1 MELTRSQKFIRDN
14 ARTMRTATE
23 YFNLDTNLMT
33 MEDYEKAD
41 LRLLVVFP
49 SPATTKS
56 VSMTASVLN
65 DFVISKCPG
74 VFIDFAFVP
83 EQDDLSTFDKFMIPY
98 AIGNITGLDASHYD
112 LVGFSISI
120 LFEAMTTAMIVNS
133 FSRCDR
139 PIPLTWS
146 ERKDQRFGETPA
158 LYLGG
163 ITASVTD
170 VLFGDVGDGR
180 QAFVDFIHLGEFHC
194 VKDFF
199 DHCIESKKLGRTVQ
213 ENLDTFWPLSPDH
226 NWLYQ
231 PQAYKVTYNDRN
243 QIVSN
248 IKINPNA
255 PDMCQPYYPDEIPH
269 LNGAAR
275 GIIQGNG
282 GNAGLGQFMAANGC
296 SRSGFCNFS
305 VAKGTLVAS
314 EAGLVR
320 IEELEGCGPIRLQ
333 STGVVTAQNVEKQ
346 KRERVYRVVL
356 ESGSFLDCS
365 LSHKW
370 IRAVDVGKRER
381 RYTTRQIRNRLK
393 KGEEFV
399 VLRKIGNHLGFG
411 PLHLKVKSLISMS
424 KRIDFRAMQ
433 KSFEDVEWT
442 NKGYCYRTGL
452 NYAQNMIEINNWI
465 TDFNFAGYDTSVEV
479 TNRGYAVIYFWP
491 VANSVVHDRVMSV
504 IKLNKFSDMYDVV
517 ETDDHTVCYNS
528 IVTSNCFA
536 KGTLVTTDKGMV
548 RIENIKVGDRVFNGH
563 GMFEEVTAVYANGK
577 KDGLR
582 FVLDDGNELTVTED
596 HDLLDE
602 FERVKFAKDFK
613 VGDLLCFRTFD
624 VDSGK
629 TPEYDYRWLYL
640 AGYLLGDGSL
650 YLRGTTPIEAR
661 WFFSRSSQGIH
672 NFNVVT
678 KFLSD
683 VGVPFRVDDNPK
695 NTTVRIVVR
704 DRESLLRF
712 FMLIG
717 DKESLTDEVLSLNC
731 NSFLWFLSG
740 IIASDGT
747 ILKQG
752 SIQLG
757 MSRKELILDIYR
769 KAQQFGMATKVSIG
783 HYKQSASDNPRFQKY
798 EGRPISKYRILFT
811 QLDNIRFTPEQIAS
825 FGEGK
830 SERVRFPGRQV
841 YRRSK
846 GKIVKIE
853 RVSGIETYNL
863 TVSPNHKLLVQGNIL
878 SEQCHEGAFTGG
890 WVENTPDRLVELAK
904 ISRRY
909 TAATTLKAYSFNCV
923 SEDTPVITEE
933 GIKRASQ
940 LSGNEKVVTP
950 YGYSGFILNKG
961 TSDSLEHL
969 IMSQGADLK
978 LTPNHRQLV
987 LSDSGVVEV
996 PAKEVKVGDWI
1007 PFTVGTARTV
1017 ARNSIWFALG
1027 LWYGDGCSMGNSN
1040 YFVFNLFEVDN
1051 AKNLSPWIQ
1060 RETKTTTPS
1069 ICYFLATKEFTRKV
1083 REIFPN
1089 GKEDISK
1096 LYSLGLQELVDF
1108 VQGLFDA
1115 DGSGVKGWL
1124 KISQKASRKELL
1136 NLISTVLLSVGVRTS
1151 FSPRIDVTLPGRQK
1165 VYSRYDL
1172 RVVGQESRIAFLQTF
1187 NNHTG
1192 KLDYVNCDDR
1202 ISNRD
1207 LCIPPLVGVI
1217 LAKEFVRVFGKKPSG
1232 FNRSKFFKGI
1242 KGITVSKFLEMFAQ
1256 YKEVI
1261 PIVND
1266 IVNGTRF
1273 AKVVSRETLK
1283 GNFPVV
1289 DVCETTGGVFN
1300 IAGFWTHNSN
1310 YLSDYKRSIYD
1321 WMSIFPHVTF
1331 NNMRL
1336 EELGLDPDALKMM
1349 KLSGYKRMT
1358 APLEGVSQR
1367 VRNNFLNK
1375 NLSEKAIDAYL
1386 TYGMMMGAVECKIGI
1401 VLTGFEEDQ
1410 DWQEFFDFNEKWQ
1423 KKAREMGGKIP
1434 FRYNMTYLVHYP
1446 HTPAE
1451 YWERRSVRTA
1461 LYGGFL
1467 MPYKWNKK
1475 MTDNKIRIKINGFKH
1490 STLIEQALIDLG
1502 RELTSWL
1509 YQYLIKPGYP
1519 IYSFKP
1525 VVNRKEAW
1533 EELVSRIN
1541 IDYFFNERKFD
1552 EYISVSHRIHVALHA
1567 NVILQAMRTLQGGL
1581 NAQPTIRCLKT
1592 YDGCPVEC
1600 KANAFA
1606 RNPLIT
1612 YGDAWINDKGKL
1624 EGVVWEEVKG
1634 CQRCKTVEDR
1644 KKVLTRTLPKSKTA
1658 NDILSFKAP
1667 ALRLRLRFR
1676 VERSEPYDVL
1686 SPRTTAFTS
1695 LSMFLKESQELTD
1708 MFWELENN
1716 YNMYW
1721 QSEKEYFYTVSGQ
1734 MIYDVTFRD
1743 RKAKEI
1749 VESLIETVNAKAKT
1763 FRIISVSEVPLTSQI
1778 KPTDLNVFYF
1788 ESTIPAEL
1796 WQYASMMYKG
1806 EVKAEDES
1814 GMMAT
1819 KVDSSLRPP
1828 QFTLEDKVKGY
1839 FVIPC
1844 RYSPWCYLQGL
1855 MSSKRV
1861 ALRKLLKTT
1870 KVRCL
1875 TTVRE
1880 TNISCVCGKEN
1891 AVVDMTTG
1899 LYKPLGLNCL
1909 VNWFTNK
1916 IKK

>member
-33 MEDYEKAD
+33 MEDYEKAN
-41 LRLLVVFP
+41 LRFLVVFP

-83 EQDDLSTFDKFMIPY
+83 EQDDLSTFDKFMMPY

-146 ERKDQRFGETPA
+146 ERKDRRFGETPA

-213 ENLDTFWPLSPDH
+213 ENLDTFWPLSPEH

-231 PQAYKVTYNDRN
+231 PQAYKVIYNDRN

-305 VAKGTLVAS
+305 VARGTLVAS
-314 EAGLVR
+314 EGGIVP
-320 IEELEGCGPIRLQ
+320 IEQLEGCGEVRLQ
-333 STGVVTAQNVEKQ
+333 SAGVVVAKNVEMQ

-356 ESGSFLDCS
+356 ESGVFLDCS
-365 LSHKW
+365 LGHKW
-370 IRAVDVGKRER
+370 VRAVDVGKRER

-399 VLRKIGNHLGFG
+399 VLRKIGNHLGLS
-411 PLHLKVKSLISMS
+411 PRTKLIESLIAMS
-424 KRIDFRAMQ
+424 KNIDFRALQ
-433 KSFEDVEWT
+433 TKCGEVEWT
-442 NKGYCYRTGL
+442 DKGYRY
-452 NYAQNMIEINNWI
+452 Y
-465 TDFNFAGYDTSVEV
+465 TDLKYKTYMTTVNGYVTEFNLCGYDTSIEV
-479 TNRGYAVIYFWP
+479 TDSGQAVIYFWP
-491 VANSVVHDRVMSV
+491 VANSVVQDRVMAV

-528 IVTSNCFA
+528 IITS
-536 KGTLVTTDKGMV
+536 
-548 RIENIKVGDRVFNGH
+548 
-563 GMFEEVTAVYANGK
+563 
-577 KDGLR
+577 
-582 FVLDDGNELTVTED
+582 
-596 HDLLDE
+596 
-602 FERVKFAKDFK
+602 
-613 VGDLLCFRTFD
+613 
-624 VDSGK
+624 
-629 TPEYDYRWLYL
+629 
-640 AGYLLGDGSL
+640 
-650 YLRGTTPIEAR
+650 
-661 WFFSRSSQGIH
+661 
-672 NFNVVT
+672 
-678 KFLSD
+678 
-683 VGVPFRVDDNPK
+683 
-695 NTTVRIVVR
+695 
-704 DRESLLRF
+704 
-712 FMLIG
+712 
-717 DKESLTDEVLSLNC
+717 
-731 NSFLWFLSG
+731 
-740 IIASDGT
+740 
-747 ILKQG
+747 
-752 SIQLG
+752 
-757 MSRKELILDIYR
+757 
-769 KAQQFGMATKVSIG
+769 
-783 HYKQSASDNPRFQKY
+783 
-798 EGRPISKYRILFT
+798 
-811 QLDNIRFTPEQIAS
+811 
-825 FGEGK
+825 
-830 SERVRFPGRQV
+830 
-841 YRRSK
+841 
-846 GKIVKIE
+846 
-853 RVSGIETYNL
+853 
-863 TVSPNHKLLVQGNIL
+863 
-878 SEQCHEGAFTGG
+878 QCHEGAFTGG

-904 ISRRY
+904 IARRY
-909 TAATTLKAYSFNCV
+909 TAATTLKAYSFN
-923 SEDTPVITEE
+923 
-933 GIKRASQ
+933 
-940 LSGNEKVVTP
+940 
-950 YGYSGFILNKG
+950 
-961 TSDSLEHL
+961 
-969 IMSQGADLK
+969 
-978 LTPNHRQLV
+978 
-987 LSDSGVVEV
+987 
-996 PAKEVKVGDWI
+996 
-1007 PFTVGTARTV
+1007 
-1017 ARNSIWFALG
+1017 
-1027 LWYGDGCSMGNSN
+1027 
-1040 YFVFNLFEVDN
+1040 
-1051 AKNLSPWIQ
+1051 
-1060 RETKTTTPS
+1060 
-1069 ICYFLATKEFTRKV
+1069 
-1083 REIFPN
+1083 
-1089 GKEDISK
+1089 
-1096 LYSLGLQELVDF
+1096 
-1108 VQGLFDA
+1108 
-1115 DGSGVKGWL
+1115 
-1124 KISQKASRKELL
+1124 
-1136 NLISTVLLSVGVRTS
+1136 
-1151 FSPRIDVTLPGRQK
+1151 
-1165 VYSRYDL
+1165 
-1172 RVVGQESRIAFLQTF
+1172 
-1187 NNHTG
+1187 
-1192 KLDYVNCDDR
+1192 
-1202 ISNRD
+1202 
-1207 LCIPPLVGVI
+1207 
-1217 LAKEFVRVFGKKPSG
+1217 
-1232 FNRSKFFKGI
+1232 
-1242 KGITVSKFLEMFAQ
+1242 
-1256 YKEVI
+1256 
-1261 PIVND
+1261 
-1266 IVNGTRF
+1266 
-1273 AKVVSRETLK
+1273 
-1283 GNFPVV
+1283 
-1289 DVCETTGGVFN
+1289 
-1300 IAGFWTHNSN
+1300 SN
-1310 YLSDYKRSIYD
+1310 YLSDYKGSIYD

-1634 CQRCKTVEDR
+1634 CQRCKTAEDR
-1644 KKVLTRTLPKSKTA
+1644 KKILTRTLPKSKTA

-1695 LSMFLKESQELTD
+1695 LSLFLKESQELTD

-1734 MIYDVTFRD
+1734 MIYDATFRD

-1749 VESLIETVNAKAKT
+1749 VESLIDKVNAKAKT

-1806 EVKAEDES
+1806 EVKAEDAS

-1819 KVDSSLRPP
+1819 KIDSSLRPP

-1880 TNISCVCGKEN
+1880 TNLPCVCGKEN

-1899 LYKPLGLNCL
+1899 LYKPLGLDCL

>member
-1 MELTRSQKFIRDN
+1 METRSQRFIRDN
-14 ARTMRTATE
+14 ARTMRSATE

-33 MEDYEKAD
+33 MEDYEKAA

-65 DFVISKCPG
+65 DFVISECPG

-83 EQDDLSTFDKFMIPY
+83 EQDDLSTFDKYMMPY

-146 ERKDQRFGETPA
+146 ERKDHKFGETPA

-213 ENLDTFWPLSPDH
+213 ENLDTFWPLSPSH

-231 PQAYKVTYNDRN
+231 PQAYEVKYNDRN
-243 QIVSN
+243 QIISN

-255 PDMCQPYYPDEIPH
+255 PDMCQPYYPDEIPN

-296 SRSGFCNFS
+296 SRSGFCNF
-305 VAKGTLVAS
+305 
-314 EAGLVR
+314 
-320 IEELEGCGPIRLQ
+320 
-333 STGVVTAQNVEKQ
+333 
-346 KRERVYRVVL
+346 
-356 ESGSFLDCS
+356 
-365 LSHKW
+365 
-370 IRAVDVGKRER
+370 
-381 RYTTRQIRNRLK
+381 
-393 KGEEFV
+393 
-399 VLRKIGNHLGFG
+399 
-411 PLHLKVKSLISMS
+411 
-424 KRIDFRAMQ
+424 
-433 KSFEDVEWT
+433 
-442 NKGYCYRTGL
+442 
-452 NYAQNMIEINNWI
+452 
-465 TDFNFAGYDTSVEV
+465 
-479 TNRGYAVIYFWP
+479 
-491 VANSVVHDRVMSV
+491 
-504 IKLNKFSDMYDVV
+504 
-517 ETDDHTVCYNS
+517 
-528 IVTSNCFA
+528 
-536 KGTLVTTDKGMV
+536 
-548 RIENIKVGDRVFNGH
+548 
-563 GMFEEVTAVYANGK
+563 
-577 KDGLR
+577 
-582 FVLDDGNELTVTED
+582 
-596 HDLLDE
+596 
-602 FERVKFAKDFK
+602 
-613 VGDLLCFRTFD
+613 
-624 VDSGK
+624 
-629 TPEYDYRWLYL
+629 
-640 AGYLLGDGSL
+640 
-650 YLRGTTPIEAR
+650 
-661 WFFSRSSQGIH
+661 
-672 NFNVVT
+672 
-678 KFLSD
+678 
-683 VGVPFRVDDNPK
+683 
-695 NTTVRIVVR
+695 
-704 DRESLLRF
+704 
-712 FMLIG
+712 
-717 DKESLTDEVLSLNC
+717 
-731 NSFLWFLSG
+731 
-740 IIASDGT
+740 
-747 ILKQG
+747 
-752 SIQLG
+752 
-757 MSRKELILDIYR
+757 
-769 KAQQFGMATKVSIG
+769 
-783 HYKQSASDNPRFQKY
+783 
-798 EGRPISKYRILFT
+798 
-811 QLDNIRFTPEQIAS
+811 
-825 FGEGK
+825 
-830 SERVRFPGRQV
+830 
-841 YRRSK
+841 
-846 GKIVKIE
+846 
-853 RVSGIETYNL
+853 
-863 TVSPNHKLLVQGNIL
+863 
-878 SEQCHEGAFTGG
+878 CHEGAFTGG

-904 ISRRY
+904 IARRY

-950 YGYSGFILNKG
+950 YGYSDFILNKG

-987 LSDSGVVEV
+987 LSDIGVVEV
-996 PAKEVKVGDWI
+996 PAKDVKVGDWI

-1027 LWYGDGCSMGNSN
+1027 LWYGDGCSTGNSN
-1040 YFVFNLFEVDN
+1040 YFLFNLFEVGN
-1051 AKNLSPWIQ
+1051 AKNISPWIQ
-1060 RETKTTTPS
+1060 SEARPTSTPS
-1069 ICYFLATKEFTRKV
+1069 VCSFLATKEFTRKV

-1089 GKEDISK
+1089 GKEDISN

-1124 KISQKASRKELL
+1124 KITQKASRKELL
-1136 NLISTVLLSVGVRTS
+1136 NLVSTVLLSVGVRTS

-1192 KLDYVNCDDR
+1192 KLDYVNCEDR

-1217 LAKEFVRVFGKKPSG
+1217 LAKEFVRVFGKIPSG

-1283 GNFPVV
+1283 GSFPVV

-1410 DWQEFFDFNEKWQ
+1410 DWQEFFDFNDKWQ

-1451 YWERRSVRTA
+1451 FWERKSVRTA

-1467 MPYKWNKK
+1467 MPYKWNKR

-1509 YQYLIKPGYP
+1509 YQYLVKPGYP

-1644 KKVLTRTLPKSKTA
+1644 KKILTRTLPKSKTA

-1676 VERSEPYDVL
+1676 VERNEPYDIL
-1686 SPRTTAFTS
+1686 SPRNTAFSS

-1721 QSEKEYFYTVSGQ
+1721 QSEKEYFYTASGQ
-1734 MIYDVTFRD
+1734 LVYDVTFRD

-1763 FRIISVSEVPLTSQI
+1763 FRVIAVSEVPIDSQI

-1819 KVDSSLRPP
+1819 KTDSSLRPP

-1839 FVIPC
+1839 FVLPC

-1880 TNISCVCGKEN
+1880 TNIPCVCGKEN
-1891 AVVDMTTG
+1891 AVVDMATG
-1899 LYKPLGLNCL
+1899 LYKPVGLDCL
-1909 VNWFTNK
+1909 VNWFTNN

>member
-33 MEDYEKAD
+33 LEDYEKAD

-83 EQDDLSTFDKFMIPY
+83 EQDDLSTFDKFMMPY

-146 ERKDQRFGETPA
+146 ERKDHKFGETPA

-213 ENLDTFWPLSPDH
+213 ENLDTFWPLSPER

-255 PDMCQPYYPDEIPH
+255 PDMCQPYYPDEIPY

-275 GIIQGNG
+275 GITQGNG

-333 STGVVTAQNVEKQ
+333 STGVVTAKNVEKQ
-346 KRERVYRVVL
+346 RRERVYRVVL

-370 IRAVDVGKRER
+370 VRAVDIGKRER

-433 KSFEDVEWT
+433 RSCEEVEWA

-491 VANSVVHDRVMSV
+491 VANSVVHDRVMAV

-528 IVTSNCFA
+528 IITS
-536 KGTLVTTDKGMV
+536 
-548 RIENIKVGDRVFNGH
+548 
-563 GMFEEVTAVYANGK
+563 
-577 KDGLR
+577 
-582 FVLDDGNELTVTED
+582 
-596 HDLLDE
+596 
-602 FERVKFAKDFK
+602 
-613 VGDLLCFRTFD
+613 
-624 VDSGK
+624 
-629 TPEYDYRWLYL
+629 
-640 AGYLLGDGSL
+640 
-650 YLRGTTPIEAR
+650 
-661 WFFSRSSQGIH
+661 
-672 NFNVVT
+672 
-678 KFLSD
+678 
-683 VGVPFRVDDNPK
+683 
-695 NTTVRIVVR
+695 
-704 DRESLLRF
+704 
-712 FMLIG
+712 
-717 DKESLTDEVLSLNC
+717 
-731 NSFLWFLSG
+731 
-740 IIASDGT
+740 
-747 ILKQG
+747 
-752 SIQLG
+752 
-757 MSRKELILDIYR
+757 
-769 KAQQFGMATKVSIG
+769 
-783 HYKQSASDNPRFQKY
+783 
-798 EGRPISKYRILFT
+798 
-811 QLDNIRFTPEQIAS
+811 
-825 FGEGK
+825 
-830 SERVRFPGRQV
+830 
-841 YRRSK
+841 
-846 GKIVKIE
+846 
-853 RVSGIETYNL
+853 
-863 TVSPNHKLLVQGNIL
+863 
-878 SEQCHEGAFTGG
+878 QCHEGAFTGG
-890 WVENTPDRLVELAK
+890 WVENTPERLVELAK
-904 ISRRY
+904 IARRY

-950 YGYSGFILNKG
+950 YGYSDFILNKG

-978 LTPNHRQLV
+978 LTPNHRQLI
-987 LSDSGVVEV
+987 LSDNGVVEV
-996 PAKEVKVGDWI
+996 PAKDVKVGDWI

-1027 LWYGDGCSMGNSN
+1027 LWYGDGCSTGNSN
-1040 YFVFNLFEVDN
+1040 YFVFNLSEVGN

-1096 LYSLGLQELVDF
+1096 LYSLGIQELVDF
-1108 VQGLFDA
+1108 IQGLFDA

-1124 KISQKASRKELL
+1124 KITQKASRKELL

-1165 VYSRYDL
+1165 VYSRYGL

-1217 LAKEFVRVFGKKPSG
+1217 LAKEFVRVFGKIPSG

-1242 KGITVSKFLEMFAQ
+1242 KGITVSKFLEMFSQ

-1749 VESLIETVNAKAKT
+1749 VESLIDKVNAKAKT

-1796 WQYASMMYKG
+1796 WQYASTMYKG

-1819 KVDSSLRPP
+1819 KIDSSLRPP

-1899 LYKPLGLNCL
+1899 LYKPLGLDCL

>member
-83 EQDDLSTFDKFMIPY
+83 EQDDLSTFDKFMMPY

-139 PIPLTWS
+139 PVPLTWS
-146 ERKDQRFGETPA
+146 ERKDHKFGETPA

-213 ENLDTFWPLSPDH
+213 ENLDTFWPLSPEY

-320 IEELEGCGPIRLQ
+320 IEELEGCGPVRLQ
-333 STGVVTAQNVEKQ
+333 STGVVTAKNVEKQ
-346 KRERVYRVVL
+346 RRERVYRVVL

-365 LSHKW
+365 LNHKW
-370 IRAVDVGKRER
+370 VRAIDVGKRER

-399 VLRKIGNHLGFG
+399 VLRKIGNHLGFD
-411 PLHLKVKSLISMS
+411 PLHYKVLSLISMS

-433 KSFEDVEWT
+433 RSCEEVEWT

-452 NYAQNMIEINNWI
+452 NYSQNMIEINNWI

-491 VANSVVHDRVMSV
+491 VANSVVHDRVMAV

-528 IVTSNCFA
+528 VVTSN
-536 KGTLVTTDKGMV
+536 
-548 RIENIKVGDRVFNGH
+548 
-563 GMFEEVTAVYANGK
+563 
-577 KDGLR
+577 
-582 FVLDDGNELTVTED
+582 
-596 HDLLDE
+596 
-602 FERVKFAKDFK
+602 
-613 VGDLLCFRTFD
+613 
-624 VDSGK
+624 
-629 TPEYDYRWLYL
+629 
-640 AGYLLGDGSL
+640 
-650 YLRGTTPIEAR
+650 
-661 WFFSRSSQGIH
+661 
-672 NFNVVT
+672 
-678 KFLSD
+678 
-683 VGVPFRVDDNPK
+683 
-695 NTTVRIVVR
+695 
-704 DRESLLRF
+704 
-712 FMLIG
+712 
-717 DKESLTDEVLSLNC
+717 
-731 NSFLWFLSG
+731 
-740 IIASDGT
+740 
-747 ILKQG
+747 
-752 SIQLG
+752 
-757 MSRKELILDIYR
+757 
-769 KAQQFGMATKVSIG
+769 
-783 HYKQSASDNPRFQKY
+783 
-798 EGRPISKYRILFT
+798 
-811 QLDNIRFTPEQIAS
+811 
-825 FGEGK
+825 
-830 SERVRFPGRQV
+830 
-841 YRRSK
+841 
-846 GKIVKIE
+846 
-853 RVSGIETYNL
+853 
-863 TVSPNHKLLVQGNIL
+863 
-878 SEQCHEGAFTGG
+878 CHEGAFTGG

-950 YGYSGFILNKG
+950 YGYSDFILNKG

-987 LSDSGVVEV
+987 LSDSGVVEL
-996 PAKEVKVGDWI
+996 PAKDVKVGDWI

-1027 LWYGDGCSMGNSN
+1027 LWYGDGCSTGNSN
-1040 YFVFNLFEVDN
+1040 YFLFNLSEVDN
-1051 AKNLSPWIQ
+1051 AKNISHWIQ
-1060 RETKTTTPS
+1060 HETKTTTPS
-1069 ICYFLATKEFTRKV
+1069 VCYFLATKEFTRKV

-1096 LYSLGLQELVDF
+1096 LYSLSLQELVDF
-1108 VQGLFDA
+1108 IQGLFDA

-1124 KISQKASRKELL
+1124 KITQKASRKELL
-1136 NLISTVLLSVGVRTS
+1136 NLISTVLLAIGVRTS
-1151 FSPRIDVTLPGRQK
+1151 FSKRVDVTLPGIPK

-1217 LAKEFVRVFGKKPSG
+1217 LAKEFVRVFGKIPSG

-1242 KGITVSKFLEMFAQ
+1242 KGITVSKFLEMFSQ

-1266 IVNGTRF
+1266 VVNGTRF

-1509 YQYLIKPGYP
+1509 YQYLVKPGYP

-1541 IDYFFNERKFD
+1541 TDYFFNERKFD

-1644 KKVLTRTLPKSKTA
+1644 KKILTRALPKSKTA

-1749 VESLIETVNAKAKT
+1749 VESLIDKVNAKAKT

-1819 KVDSSLRPP
+1819 KIDSSLRPP

-1899 LYKPLGLNCL
+1899 LYKPLGLDCL

>member
-1 MELTRSQKFIRDN
+1 
-14 ARTMRTATE
+14 MRTATE

-83 EQDDLSTFDKFMIPY
+83 EQDDLSTFDKFMMPY

-120 LFEAMTTAMIVNS
+120 LFEAMTTAMIINS

-146 ERKDQRFGETPA
+146 ERKDHKFGETPA

-248 IKINPNA
+248 IKTNPNA

-320 IEELEGCGPIRLQ
+320 IEELEGCGPVRLQ
-333 STGVVTAQNVEKQ
+333 STGVVTAKNVEKQ
-346 KRERVYRVVL
+346 RRERVYRVVL

-365 LSHKW
+365 LNHKW
-370 IRAVDVGKRER
+370 VRAVDVGKRER

-399 VLRKIGNHLGFG
+399 VLRKIGNHLGFD
-411 PLHLKVKSLISMS
+411 PLHYKVLSLISMS

-433 KSFEDVEWT
+433 RSCEEVEWT
-442 NKGYCYRTGL
+442 DKGYCYRTGL
-452 NYAQNMIEINNWI
+452 HYAQNMIEINNWI

-479 TNRGYAVIYFWP
+479 TNKGYAVIYFWP

-528 IVTSNCFA
+528 IVTSNC
-536 KGTLVTTDKGMV
+536 
-548 RIENIKVGDRVFNGH
+548 
-563 GMFEEVTAVYANGK
+563 
-577 KDGLR
+577 
-582 FVLDDGNELTVTED
+582 
-596 HDLLDE
+596 
-602 FERVKFAKDFK
+602 
-613 VGDLLCFRTFD
+613 
-624 VDSGK
+624 
-629 TPEYDYRWLYL
+629 
-640 AGYLLGDGSL
+640 
-650 YLRGTTPIEAR
+650 
-661 WFFSRSSQGIH
+661 
-672 NFNVVT
+672 
-678 KFLSD
+678 
-683 VGVPFRVDDNPK
+683 
-695 NTTVRIVVR
+695 
-704 DRESLLRF
+704 
-712 FMLIG
+712 
-717 DKESLTDEVLSLNC
+717 
-731 NSFLWFLSG
+731 
-740 IIASDGT
+740 
-747 ILKQG
+747 
-752 SIQLG
+752 
-757 MSRKELILDIYR
+757 
-769 KAQQFGMATKVSIG
+769 
-783 HYKQSASDNPRFQKY
+783 
-798 EGRPISKYRILFT
+798 
-811 QLDNIRFTPEQIAS
+811 
-825 FGEGK
+825 
-830 SERVRFPGRQV
+830 
-841 YRRSK
+841 
-846 GKIVKIE
+846 
-853 RVSGIETYNL
+853 
-863 TVSPNHKLLVQGNIL
+863 
-878 SEQCHEGAFTGG
+878 HEGAFTGG

-904 ISRRY
+904 IARRY

-950 YGYSGFILNKG
+950 YGYSDFILNKG

-987 LSDSGVVEV
+987 LSDNGVVEL
-996 PAKEVKVGDWI
+996 PAKDVKVGDWI

-1027 LWYGDGCSMGNSN
+1027 LWYGDGCSTGNSN
-1040 YFVFNLFEVDN
+1040 YFLFNLFEVGN
-1051 AKNLSPWIQ
+1051 AKNISPWIQ
-1060 RETKTTTPS
+1060 SEARPTSTPS
-1069 ICYFLATKEFTRKV
+1069 VCSFLATKEFTRKV

-1089 GKEDISK
+1089 GKEDISN

-1124 KISQKASRKELL
+1124 KITQKASRKELL
-1136 NLISTVLLSVGVRTS
+1136 NLVSTVLLSVGVRTS

-1192 KLDYVNCDDR
+1192 KLDYVNCEDR

-1217 LAKEFVRVFGKKPSG
+1217 LAKEFVRVFGKIPSG

-1242 KGITVSKFLEMFAQ
+1242 KGITVSKFLEMFSQ

-1644 KKVLTRTLPKSKTA
+1644 KKILTRTLPKSKTA

-1695 LSMFLKESQELTD
+1695 LSLFLKESQELTD

-1819 KVDSSLRPP
+1819 KIDSSLRPP

-1899 LYKPLGLNCL
+1899 LYKPLGLDCL

>member
-1 MELTRSQKFIRDN
+1 
-14 ARTMRTATE
+14 MRTATE

-83 EQDDLSTFDKFMIPY
+83 EQDDLSTFDKFMMPY

-120 LFEAMTTAMIVNS
+120 LFEAMTTAMIINS

-146 ERKDQRFGETPA
+146 ERKDQKFGETPA

-213 ENLDTFWPLSPDH
+213 ENLDTFWPLSPEY

-305 VAKGTLVAS
+305 VARGTLVAS
-314 EAGLVR
+314 EGGIVP
-320 IEELEGCGPIRLQ
+320 IEQLEGCGEVRLQ
-333 STGVVTAQNVEKQ
+333 SAGVVVAKNVEMQ

-356 ESGSFLDCS
+356 ESGVFLDCS
-365 LSHKW
+365 LGHKW
-370 IRAVDVGKRER
+370 VRAVDVGKRER

-399 VLRKIGNHLGFG
+399 VLRKIGNHLGLS
-411 PLHLKVKSLISMS
+411 PRTKLIENLIAMS
-424 KRIDFRAMQ
+424 KNIDFRALQ
-433 KSFEDVEWT
+433 TKCGEVEWT
-442 NKGYCYRTGL
+442 DKGYRYYTDLKYKTYMITVNG
-452 NYAQNMIEINNWI
+452 YATE
-465 TDFNFAGYDTSVEV
+465 FNLCGYDTSIEV
-479 TNRGYAVIYFWP
+479 TDSGQAVIYFWP
-491 VANSVVHDRVMSV
+491 VANSVVQDRVMSV

-528 IVTSNCFA
+528 IVTSNC
-536 KGTLVTTDKGMV
+536 
-548 RIENIKVGDRVFNGH
+548 
-563 GMFEEVTAVYANGK
+563 
-577 KDGLR
+577 
-582 FVLDDGNELTVTED
+582 
-596 HDLLDE
+596 
-602 FERVKFAKDFK
+602 
-613 VGDLLCFRTFD
+613 
-624 VDSGK
+624 
-629 TPEYDYRWLYL
+629 
-640 AGYLLGDGSL
+640 
-650 YLRGTTPIEAR
+650 
-661 WFFSRSSQGIH
+661 
-672 NFNVVT
+672 
-678 KFLSD
+678 
-683 VGVPFRVDDNPK
+683 
-695 NTTVRIVVR
+695 
-704 DRESLLRF
+704 
-712 FMLIG
+712 
-717 DKESLTDEVLSLNC
+717 
-731 NSFLWFLSG
+731 
-740 IIASDGT
+740 
-747 ILKQG
+747 
-752 SIQLG
+752 
-757 MSRKELILDIYR
+757 
-769 KAQQFGMATKVSIG
+769 
-783 HYKQSASDNPRFQKY
+783 
-798 EGRPISKYRILFT
+798 
-811 QLDNIRFTPEQIAS
+811 
-825 FGEGK
+825 
-830 SERVRFPGRQV
+830 
-841 YRRSK
+841 
-846 GKIVKIE
+846 
-853 RVSGIETYNL
+853 
-863 TVSPNHKLLVQGNIL
+863 
-878 SEQCHEGAFTGG
+878 HEGAFTGG

-904 ISRRY
+904 IARRY

-923 SEDTPVITEE
+923 SEDTPVITDE

-950 YGYSGFILNKG
+950 YGYSDFILNKG

-996 PAKEVKVGDWI
+996 PAKDIKGGDWI
-1007 PFTVGTARTV
+1007 PFTVGTTRTV

-1027 LWYGDGCSMGNSN
+1027 LWYGDGFSTGNSN
-1040 YFVFNLFEVDN
+1040 YFAFNLSEVGN
-1051 AKNLSPWIQ
+1051 AKNILPWIQ
-1060 RETKTTTPS
+1060 SEAKTTTPS
-1069 ICYFLATKEFTRKV
+1069 VCSFLATKEFTRKV

-1089 GKEDISK
+1089 GKEDISN

-1108 VQGLFDA
+1108 TQGLFDA

-1124 KISQKASRKELL
+1124 KITQKASRKELL
-1136 NLISTVLLSVGVRTS
+1136 NLVSTVLLSVGVRTS
-1151 FSPRIDVTLPGRQK
+1151 FSKRVDVTLPGRQK

-1187 NNHTG
+1187 NNHIG
-1192 KLDYVNCDDR
+1192 KLDCVNCEDR

-1207 LCIPPLVGVI
+1207 ICIPPLVGVI
-1217 LAKEFVRVFGKKPSG
+1217 LAKEFVRVFGKIPSG

-1592 YDGCPVEC
+1592 YDGCPLEC

-1644 KKVLTRTLPKSKTA
+1644 KKILTRTLPKSKTA

-1695 LSMFLKESQELTD
+1695 LSLFLKESQELTD

-1819 KVDSSLRPP
+1819 KIDSSLRPP

-1899 LYKPLGLNCL
+1899 LYKPLGLDCL

>member
-83 EQDDLSTFDKFMIPY
+83 EQDDLSTFDKFMMPY

-146 ERKDQRFGETPA
+146 ERKDHKFGETPA

-213 ENLDTFWPLSPDH
+213 ENLDTFWPLSPEH

-305 VAKGTLVAS
+305 VARGTLVAS
-314 EAGLVR
+314 EGGIVP
-320 IEELEGCGPIRLQ
+320 IEQLEGCGPIRLQ

-346 KRERVYRVVL
+346 RRERVYRVVL

-365 LSHKW
+365 LNHKW
-370 IRAVDVGKRER
+370 VRAVDVGKRER

-399 VLRKIGNHLGFG
+399 VLRKIGNHLGFD
-411 PLHLKVKSLISMS
+411 PLHYKVLSLISMS

-433 KSFEDVEWT
+433 RSCEEVEWT
-442 NKGYCYRTGL
+442 NKGFCHHTGL

-528 IVTSNCFA
+528 IITS
-536 KGTLVTTDKGMV
+536 
-548 RIENIKVGDRVFNGH
+548 
-563 GMFEEVTAVYANGK
+563 
-577 KDGLR
+577 
-582 FVLDDGNELTVTED
+582 
-596 HDLLDE
+596 
-602 FERVKFAKDFK
+602 
-613 VGDLLCFRTFD
+613 
-624 VDSGK
+624 
-629 TPEYDYRWLYL
+629 
-640 AGYLLGDGSL
+640 
-650 YLRGTTPIEAR
+650 
-661 WFFSRSSQGIH
+661 
-672 NFNVVT
+672 
-678 KFLSD
+678 
-683 VGVPFRVDDNPK
+683 
-695 NTTVRIVVR
+695 
-704 DRESLLRF
+704 
-712 FMLIG
+712 
-717 DKESLTDEVLSLNC
+717 
-731 NSFLWFLSG
+731 
-740 IIASDGT
+740 
-747 ILKQG
+747 
-752 SIQLG
+752 
-757 MSRKELILDIYR
+757 
-769 KAQQFGMATKVSIG
+769 
-783 HYKQSASDNPRFQKY
+783 
-798 EGRPISKYRILFT
+798 
-811 QLDNIRFTPEQIAS
+811 
-825 FGEGK
+825 
-830 SERVRFPGRQV
+830 
-841 YRRSK
+841 
-846 GKIVKIE
+846 
-853 RVSGIETYNL
+853 
-863 TVSPNHKLLVQGNIL
+863 
-878 SEQCHEGAFTGG
+878 QCHEGAFTGG

-904 ISRRY
+904 IARRY

-923 SEDTPVITEE
+923 SDDTPVITEE

-950 YGYSGFILNKG
+950 YGYSDFILNKG

-996 PAKEVKVGDWI
+996 PAKDVKVGDWI

-1027 LWYGDGCSMGNSN
+1027 LWYGDGCSTGNSN
-1040 YFVFNLFEVDN
+1040 YFVFNLSEVGN
-1051 AKNLSPWIQ
+1051 AKNISPWIQ

-1096 LYSLGLQELVDF
+1096 LYSLGIQELVDF
-1108 VQGLFDA
+1108 IQGLFDA

-1192 KLDYVNCDDR
+1192 KLDCVNCEDR
-1202 ISNRD
+1202 ISNKD
-1207 LCIPPLVGVI
+1207 ICIPPLVGVT
-1217 LAKEFVRVFGKKPSG
+1217 LAKEFVRVFGKIPSG

-1261 PIVND
+1261 PIVNA

-1695 LSMFLKESQELTD
+1695 LSLFLKESQELTD

-1749 VESLIETVNAKAKT
+1749 VESLIDKVNAKAKT

-1819 KVDSSLRPP
+1819 KIDPSLRPP

-1899 LYKPLGLNCL
+1899 LYKPLGLDCL

>member
-83 EQDDLSTFDKFMIPY
+83 EQDDLSTFDKFMMPY

-146 ERKDQRFGETPA
+146 ERKDHKFGETPA

-213 ENLDTFWPLSPDH
+213 ENLDTFWPLSQDH

-346 KRERVYRVVL
+346 RRERVYRVVL

-365 LSHKW
+365 LNHKW
-370 IRAVDVGKRER
+370 VRAVDVGKRER

-399 VLRKIGNHLGFG
+399 VLRKIGNHLEFD
-411 PLHLKVKSLISMS
+411 PLHYKVLSLISMS

-433 KSFEDVEWT
+433 RSCAEVEWT
-442 NKGYCYRTGL
+442 DKGYCYHTGL

-491 VANSVVHDRVMSV
+491 VANSVVHDRVMAV

-528 IVTSNCFA
+528 IITS
-536 KGTLVTTDKGMV
+536 
-548 RIENIKVGDRVFNGH
+548 
-563 GMFEEVTAVYANGK
+563 
-577 KDGLR
+577 
-582 FVLDDGNELTVTED
+582 
-596 HDLLDE
+596 
-602 FERVKFAKDFK
+602 
-613 VGDLLCFRTFD
+613 
-624 VDSGK
+624 
-629 TPEYDYRWLYL
+629 
-640 AGYLLGDGSL
+640 
-650 YLRGTTPIEAR
+650 
-661 WFFSRSSQGIH
+661 
-672 NFNVVT
+672 
-678 KFLSD
+678 
-683 VGVPFRVDDNPK
+683 
-695 NTTVRIVVR
+695 
-704 DRESLLRF
+704 
-712 FMLIG
+712 
-717 DKESLTDEVLSLNC
+717 
-731 NSFLWFLSG
+731 
-740 IIASDGT
+740 
-747 ILKQG
+747 
-752 SIQLG
+752 
-757 MSRKELILDIYR
+757 
-769 KAQQFGMATKVSIG
+769 
-783 HYKQSASDNPRFQKY
+783 
-798 EGRPISKYRILFT
+798 
-811 QLDNIRFTPEQIAS
+811 
-825 FGEGK
+825 
-830 SERVRFPGRQV
+830 
-841 YRRSK
+841 
-846 GKIVKIE
+846 
-853 RVSGIETYNL
+853 
-863 TVSPNHKLLVQGNIL
+863 
-878 SEQCHEGAFTGG
+878 QCHEGAFTGG

-904 ISRRY
+904 IARRY

-923 SEDTPVITEE
+923 SEDTPVITDE

-940 LSGNEKVVTP
+940 LSGKEKIVTP
-950 YGYSGFILNKG
+950 YGYSDFILNKG

-978 LTPNHRQLV
+978 LTPNHRQLI

-1027 LWYGDGCSMGNSN
+1027 LWYGDGCSTGNSN
-1040 YFVFNLFEVDN
+1040 YFLFNLSDVGN
-1051 AKNLSPWIQ
+1051 AKNILPWIQ
-1060 RETKTTTPS
+1060 SEAKTTTTPS
-1069 ICYFLATKEFTRKV
+1069 VCSFLATKEFTRKV

-1108 VQGLFDA
+1108 IQGLFDA

-1124 KISQKASRKELL
+1124 KITQKASRKELL
-1136 NLISTVLLSVGVRTS
+1136 NLVSTVLLSVGVRTS
-1151 FSPRIDVTLPGRQK
+1151 FSKRVDVTLPGRQK

-1192 KLDYVNCDDR
+1192 KLDCVNCEDR
-1202 ISNRD
+1202 ISNKD
-1207 LCIPPLVGVI
+1207 ICIPPLVGVT
-1217 LAKEFVRVFGKKPSG
+1217 LAKEFVRVFGKIPSG

-1695 LSMFLKESQELTD
+1695 LSLFLKESQELTD

-1749 VESLIETVNAKAKT
+1749 VESLIDKVNAKAKT

-1819 KVDSSLRPP
+1819 KIDSSLRPP

-1899 LYKPLGLNCL
+1899 LYKPLGLDCL

>member
-83 EQDDLSTFDKFMIPY
+83 EQDDLSTFDKFMMPY
-98 AIGNITGLDASHYD
+98 AIGNVTGLDASHYD

-139 PIPLTWS
+139 PVPLTWS
-146 ERKDQRFGETPA
+146 ERKDHKFGETPA

-231 PQAYKVTYNDRN
+231 PQAYEVTYNDRN

-305 VAKGTLVAS
+305 VARGTLVAS
-314 EAGLVR
+314 EGGIVP
-320 IEELEGCGPIRLQ
+320 IEQLEGCGEVRLQ
-333 STGVVTAQNVEKQ
+333 SAGVVVAKNVEMQ

-356 ESGSFLDCS
+356 ESGVFLDCS
-365 LSHKW
+365 LGHKW
-370 IRAVDVGKRER
+370 VRAVDVGKKEK

-399 VLRKIGNHLGFG
+399 VLRKIGNHLGLSPRTKFIEN
-411 PLHLKVKSLISMS
+411 LIAMS
-424 KRIDFRAMQ
+424 KNIDFRALQ
-433 KSFEDVEWT
+433 TKCGEVEWT
-442 NKGYCYRTGL
+442 DKGYRYYTDLKYTTYMITVNG
-452 NYAQNMIEINNWI
+452 YATE
-465 TDFNFAGYDTSVEV
+465 FNLCGYDTSIEV
-479 TNRGYAVIYFWP
+479 TDSGQAVIYFWP
-491 VANSVVHDRVMSV
+491 VANSVVQDRVMSV

-528 IVTSNCFA
+528 IITS
-536 KGTLVTTDKGMV
+536 
-548 RIENIKVGDRVFNGH
+548 
-563 GMFEEVTAVYANGK
+563 
-577 KDGLR
+577 
-582 FVLDDGNELTVTED
+582 
-596 HDLLDE
+596 
-602 FERVKFAKDFK
+602 
-613 VGDLLCFRTFD
+613 
-624 VDSGK
+624 
-629 TPEYDYRWLYL
+629 
-640 AGYLLGDGSL
+640 
-650 YLRGTTPIEAR
+650 
-661 WFFSRSSQGIH
+661 
-672 NFNVVT
+672 
-678 KFLSD
+678 
-683 VGVPFRVDDNPK
+683 
-695 NTTVRIVVR
+695 
-704 DRESLLRF
+704 
-712 FMLIG
+712 
-717 DKESLTDEVLSLNC
+717 
-731 NSFLWFLSG
+731 
-740 IIASDGT
+740 
-747 ILKQG
+747 
-752 SIQLG
+752 
-757 MSRKELILDIYR
+757 
-769 KAQQFGMATKVSIG
+769 
-783 HYKQSASDNPRFQKY
+783 
-798 EGRPISKYRILFT
+798 
-811 QLDNIRFTPEQIAS
+811 
-825 FGEGK
+825 
-830 SERVRFPGRQV
+830 
-841 YRRSK
+841 
-846 GKIVKIE
+846 
-853 RVSGIETYNL
+853 
-863 TVSPNHKLLVQGNIL
+863 
-878 SEQCHEGAFTGG
+878 QCHEGAFTGG
-890 WVENTPDRLVELAK
+890 WVENSPDRLVELAK
-904 ISRRY
+904 IARRY

-923 SEDTPVITEE
+923 SEDTQVITEE

-1027 LWYGDGCSMGNSN
+1027 LWYGDGCSTGNSN
-1040 YFVFNLFEVDN
+1040 YFLFNLSEVDN
-1051 AKNLSPWIQ
+1051 AKNISHWIQ
-1060 RETKTTTPS
+1060 HETKTTTPS
-1069 ICYFLATKEFTRKV
+1069 VCYFLATKEFTRKV

-1089 GKEDISK
+1089 GKEDISN

-1108 VQGLFDA
+1108 TQGLFDA

-1124 KISQKASRKELL
+1124 KITQKASRKELL

-1151 FSPRIDVTLPGRQK
+1151 FSPRIDVTLPGISK

-1192 KLDYVNCDDR
+1192 KLDYVNCEDR

-1217 LAKEFVRVFGKKPSG
+1217 LAKEFVRVFGKIPSG
-1232 FNRSKFFKGI
+1232 FNRSKFFKGV
-1242 KGITVSKFLEMFAQ
+1242 KGITVSKFLEMFTQ

-1644 KKVLTRTLPKSKTA
+1644 KKILTRTLPKSKTA

-1695 LSMFLKESQELTD
+1695 LSLFLKESQELTD

-1819 KVDSSLRPP
+1819 KIDSSLRPP

-1870 KVRCL
+1870 KVHCL

-1899 LYKPLGLNCL
+1899 LYKPLGLDCL

>member
-83 EQDDLSTFDKFMIPY
+83 EQDDLSTFDKFMMPY

-146 ERKDQRFGETPA
+146 ERKDHKFGETPA

-346 KRERVYRVVL
+346 RRERVYRVVL

-370 IRAVDVGKRER
+370 VRAVDVGKRER

-399 VLRKIGNHLGFG
+399 VLRKIGNHLEFD
-411 PLHLKVKSLISMS
+411 PLHYKVLSLISMS

-433 KSFEDVEWT
+433 KSCEDVEWT
-442 NKGYCYRTGL
+442 NKGYCYHTGL

-491 VANSVVHDRVMSV
+491 VANSVVHDRVMAV

-528 IVTSNCFA
+528 IVTSNC
-536 KGTLVTTDKGMV
+536 
-548 RIENIKVGDRVFNGH
+548 
-563 GMFEEVTAVYANGK
+563 
-577 KDGLR
+577 
-582 FVLDDGNELTVTED
+582 
-596 HDLLDE
+596 
-602 FERVKFAKDFK
+602 
-613 VGDLLCFRTFD
+613 
-624 VDSGK
+624 
-629 TPEYDYRWLYL
+629 
-640 AGYLLGDGSL
+640 
-650 YLRGTTPIEAR
+650 
-661 WFFSRSSQGIH
+661 
-672 NFNVVT
+672 
-678 KFLSD
+678 
-683 VGVPFRVDDNPK
+683 
-695 NTTVRIVVR
+695 
-704 DRESLLRF
+704 
-712 FMLIG
+712 
-717 DKESLTDEVLSLNC
+717 
-731 NSFLWFLSG
+731 
-740 IIASDGT
+740 
-747 ILKQG
+747 
-752 SIQLG
+752 
-757 MSRKELILDIYR
+757 
-769 KAQQFGMATKVSIG
+769 
-783 HYKQSASDNPRFQKY
+783 
-798 EGRPISKYRILFT
+798 
-811 QLDNIRFTPEQIAS
+811 
-825 FGEGK
+825 
-830 SERVRFPGRQV
+830 
-841 YRRSK
+841 
-846 GKIVKIE
+846 
-853 RVSGIETYNL
+853 
-863 TVSPNHKLLVQGNIL
+863 
-878 SEQCHEGAFTGG
+878 HEGAFTGG

-904 ISRRY
+904 IARRY

-923 SEDTPVITEE
+923 SDDTPVITEE
-933 GIKRASQ
+933 GIKRVSQ

-950 YGYSGFILNKG
+950 YGYSDFILNKG

-978 LTPNHRQLV
+978 LTPNHRQLI

-1027 LWYGDGCSMGNSN
+1027 LWYGDGCSTGNSN
-1040 YFVFNLFEVDN
+1040 YFLFNLSEVDN
-1051 AKNLSPWIQ
+1051 AKNISPWIQ

-1069 ICYFLATKEFTRKV
+1069 VCYFLATKEFTRKV

-1096 LYSLGLQELVDF
+1096 LYSLGIQELVDF
-1108 VQGLFDA
+1108 IQGLFDS

-1124 KISQKASRKELL
+1124 KITQKASRKELL

-1217 LAKEFVRVFGKKPSG
+1217 LAKEFVRVFGKIPSG

-1242 KGITVSKFLEMFAQ
+1242 KGITVSKFLEMFSQ

-1552 EYISVSHRIHVALHA
+1552 GYISVSHRIHVALHA

-1600 KANAFA
+1600 KANAFV

-1695 LSMFLKESQELTD
+1695 LSLFLKESQELTD

-1749 VESLIETVNAKAKT
+1749 VESLIDKVNAKAKT

-1819 KVDSSLRPP
+1819 KTDSSLRPP

-1839 FVIPC
+1839 FVLPC

-1880 TNISCVCGKEN
+1880 TNIPCVCGKEK
-1891 AVVDMTTG
+1891 AVVDMATG
-1899 LYKPLGLNCL
+1899 LYKPVGLDCL
-1909 VNWFTNK
+1909 VNWFTNN

>member
-14 ARTMRTATE
+14 VRTMRTATE

-41 LRLLVVFP
+41 LHLLVVFP

-83 EQDDLSTFDKFMIPY
+83 EQDDLSTFDKFMMPY

-146 ERKDQRFGETPA
+146 ERKDHKFGETPA

-213 ENLDTFWPLSPDH
+213 ENLDTFWPLSPEY

-333 STGVVTAQNVEKQ
+333 STGVVTAKNVEKQ
-346 KRERVYRVVL
+346 QRERVYRVVL

-365 LSHKW
+365 LNHKW
-370 IRAVDVGKRER
+370 VRAVDVGKRER

-399 VLRKIGNHLGFG
+399 VLRKIGNHLGFD
-411 PLHLKVKSLISMS
+411 PLHYKVLSLISMS

-433 KSFEDVEWT
+433 QSCEEVEWT

-479 TNRGYAVIYFWP
+479 TNRGYAVVYFWP
-491 VANSVVHDRVMSV
+491 VANSVVRDRVMSV

-528 IVTSNCFA
+528 IVTSNC
-536 KGTLVTTDKGMV
+536 
-548 RIENIKVGDRVFNGH
+548 
-563 GMFEEVTAVYANGK
+563 
-577 KDGLR
+577 
-582 FVLDDGNELTVTED
+582 
-596 HDLLDE
+596 
-602 FERVKFAKDFK
+602 
-613 VGDLLCFRTFD
+613 
-624 VDSGK
+624 
-629 TPEYDYRWLYL
+629 
-640 AGYLLGDGSL
+640 
-650 YLRGTTPIEAR
+650 
-661 WFFSRSSQGIH
+661 
-672 NFNVVT
+672 
-678 KFLSD
+678 
-683 VGVPFRVDDNPK
+683 
-695 NTTVRIVVR
+695 
-704 DRESLLRF
+704 
-712 FMLIG
+712 
-717 DKESLTDEVLSLNC
+717 
-731 NSFLWFLSG
+731 
-740 IIASDGT
+740 
-747 ILKQG
+747 
-752 SIQLG
+752 
-757 MSRKELILDIYR
+757 
-769 KAQQFGMATKVSIG
+769 
-783 HYKQSASDNPRFQKY
+783 
-798 EGRPISKYRILFT
+798 
-811 QLDNIRFTPEQIAS
+811 
-825 FGEGK
+825 
-830 SERVRFPGRQV
+830 
-841 YRRSK
+841 
-846 GKIVKIE
+846 
-853 RVSGIETYNL
+853 
-863 TVSPNHKLLVQGNIL
+863 
-878 SEQCHEGAFTGG
+878 HEGAFTGG

-904 ISRRY
+904 IARRY

-950 YGYSGFILNKG
+950 YGYSDFILNKG

-978 LTPNHRQLV
+978 LTPNHRQLI
-987 LSDSGVVEV
+987 LSDNGVVEV
-996 PAKEVKVGDWI
+996 PAKDVKVGDWI

-1027 LWYGDGCSMGNSN
+1027 LWYGDGCSTGNSN
-1040 YFVFNLFEVDN
+1040 YFLFNLSEVDN
-1051 AKNLSPWIQ
+1051 AKNISPWIQ
-1060 RETKTTTPS
+1060 CETKTTTS
-1069 ICYFLATKEFTRKV
+1069 SVCYFLATEEFTRKV

-1096 LYSLGLQELVDF
+1096 LYSLSLQELVDF
-1108 VQGLFDA
+1108 IQGLFDA

-1124 KISQKASRKELL
+1124 KITQKASRKELL
-1136 NLISTVLLSVGVRTS
+1136 NLVSTVLLSVGVRTS
-1151 FSPRIDVTLPGRQK
+1151 FSKRVDVTLPGRQK

-1207 LCIPPLVGVI
+1207 ICIPPLVGVI
-1217 LAKEFVRVFGKKPSG
+1217 LAKEFARVFGKIPSG

-1242 KGITVSKFLEMFAQ
+1242 KGIAVSKFLEMFSQ

-1283 GNFPVV
+1283 GGFPVV

-1749 VESLIETVNAKAKT
+1749 VESLIDKVNAKAKT

-1819 KVDSSLRPP
+1819 KIDASLRPP

-1899 LYKPLGLNCL
+1899 LYKPLGLDCL

>member
-83 EQDDLSTFDKFMIPY
+83 EQDDLSTFDKFMMPY

-146 ERKDQRFGETPA
+146 ERKDHKFGETPA

-199 DHCIESKKLGRTVQ
+199 DHCIDSKKLGRTVQ
-213 ENLDTFWPLSPDH
+213 ENLDTFWPLSPEY

-346 KRERVYRVVL
+346 RRERVYRVVL

-370 IRAVDVGKRER
+370 VRAVDVGKRER

-399 VLRKIGNHLGFG
+399 VLRKIGNHLEFD
-411 PLHLKVKSLISMS
+411 PLHYKVLSLISMS

-433 KSFEDVEWT
+433 RSCEEVEWT

-528 IVTSNCFA
+528 IITS
-536 KGTLVTTDKGMV
+536 
-548 RIENIKVGDRVFNGH
+548 
-563 GMFEEVTAVYANGK
+563 
-577 KDGLR
+577 
-582 FVLDDGNELTVTED
+582 
-596 HDLLDE
+596 
-602 FERVKFAKDFK
+602 
-613 VGDLLCFRTFD
+613 
-624 VDSGK
+624 
-629 TPEYDYRWLYL
+629 
-640 AGYLLGDGSL
+640 
-650 YLRGTTPIEAR
+650 
-661 WFFSRSSQGIH
+661 
-672 NFNVVT
+672 
-678 KFLSD
+678 
-683 VGVPFRVDDNPK
+683 
-695 NTTVRIVVR
+695 
-704 DRESLLRF
+704 
-712 FMLIG
+712 
-717 DKESLTDEVLSLNC
+717 
-731 NSFLWFLSG
+731 
-740 IIASDGT
+740 
-747 ILKQG
+747 
-752 SIQLG
+752 
-757 MSRKELILDIYR
+757 
-769 KAQQFGMATKVSIG
+769 
-783 HYKQSASDNPRFQKY
+783 
-798 EGRPISKYRILFT
+798 
-811 QLDNIRFTPEQIAS
+811 
-825 FGEGK
+825 
-830 SERVRFPGRQV
+830 
-841 YRRSK
+841 
-846 GKIVKIE
+846 
-853 RVSGIETYNL
+853 
-863 TVSPNHKLLVQGNIL
+863 
-878 SEQCHEGAFTGG
+878 QCHEGAFSGG

-904 ISRRY
+904 IARRY
-909 TAATTLKAYSFNCV
+909 TAATTLKAYS
-923 SEDTPVITEE
+923 
-933 GIKRASQ
+933 
-940 LSGNEKVVTP
+940 
-950 YGYSGFILNKG
+950 Y
-961 TSDSLEHL
+961 
-969 IMSQGADLK
+969 
-978 LTPNHRQLV
+978 
-987 LSDSGVVEV
+987 
-996 PAKEVKVGDWI
+996 
-1007 PFTVGTARTV
+1007 
-1017 ARNSIWFALG
+1017 
-1027 LWYGDGCSMGNSN
+1027 
-1040 YFVFNLFEVDN
+1040 
-1051 AKNLSPWIQ
+1051 
-1060 RETKTTTPS
+1060 
-1069 ICYFLATKEFTRKV
+1069 
-1083 REIFPN
+1083 
-1089 GKEDISK
+1089 
-1096 LYSLGLQELVDF
+1096 
-1108 VQGLFDA
+1108 
-1115 DGSGVKGWL
+1115 
-1124 KISQKASRKELL
+1124 
-1136 NLISTVLLSVGVRTS
+1136 
-1151 FSPRIDVTLPGRQK
+1151 
-1165 VYSRYDL
+1165 
-1172 RVVGQESRIAFLQTF
+1172 
-1187 NNHTG
+1187 
-1192 KLDYVNCDDR
+1192 
-1202 ISNRD
+1202 
-1207 LCIPPLVGVI
+1207 
-1217 LAKEFVRVFGKKPSG
+1217 
-1232 FNRSKFFKGI
+1232 
-1242 KGITVSKFLEMFAQ
+1242 
-1256 YKEVI
+1256 
-1261 PIVND
+1261 
-1266 IVNGTRF
+1266 
-1273 AKVVSRETLK
+1273 
-1283 GNFPVV
+1283 
-1289 DVCETTGGVFN
+1289 
-1300 IAGFWTHNSN
+1300 NSN

-1695 LSMFLKESQELTD
+1695 LSLFLKESQELTD

-1749 VESLIETVNAKAKT
+1749 VESLIDKVNAKAKT

-1819 KVDSSLRPP
+1819 KIDSSLRPP

-1899 LYKPLGLNCL
+1899 LYKPLGLDCL

>member
-1 MELTRSQKFIRDN
+1 MELTRSQRFIRDN
-14 ARTMRTATE
+14 ARTMRSATE

-33 MEDYEKAD
+33 MEDYEKAT

-65 DFVISKCPG
+65 DFVISECPG

-83 EQDDLSTFDKFMIPY
+83 EQDDLSTFDKFMMPY

-133 FSRCDR
+133 FNRCDR

-146 ERKDQRFGETPA
+146 ERKDHKFGETPA

-314 EAGLVR
+314 EGGLVP
-320 IEELEGCGPIRLQ
+320 IEQLEACGSIRLQ
-333 STGVVTAQNVEKQ
+333 SAGIVTAKDVERQ
-346 KRERVYRVVL
+346 KSERVYRVVL
-356 ESGSFLDCS
+356 ESGCFLDCS
-365 LSHKW
+365 LNHKW
-370 IRAVDVGKRER
+370 VRAVDKGKDK
-381 RYTTRQIRNRLK
+381 RYTTRQIRNILSK
-393 KGEEFV
+393 SEEFIV
-399 VLRKIGNHLGFG
+399 FRKIGNHFCLT
-411 PLHLKVKSLISMS
+411 PRYNLVRSLIRAS
-424 KRIDFRAMQ
+424 KKIKAAGLSTEIDGVVWTSKGFR
-433 KSFEDVEWT
+433 
-442 NKGYCYRTGL
+442 YRTTLLYSSSAALVNNYLTDL
-452 NYAQNMIEINNWI
+452 NISG
-465 TDFNFAGYDTSVEV
+465 FDTSLEV
-479 TNRGYAVIYFWP
+479 TQSGLAVIYFWP
-491 VANSVVHDRVMSV
+491 VMDSVVQDKVKAV
-504 IKLNKFSDMYDVV
+504 VKLDYVEDMFDVV

-528 IVTSNCFA
+528 VVTSNCFA
-536 KGTLVTTDKGMV
+536 KGTLVTTDKGLV

-563 GMFEEVTAVYANGK
+563 GMFEEVTAVYVNGK
-577 KDGLR
+577 KDGLK

-650 YLRGTTPIEAR
+650 YLRDSTPTEAR
-661 WFFSRSSQGIH
+661 WFFSRSSQGTC
-672 NFNVVT
+672 NFNTVSR
-678 KFLSD
+678 FLSD
-683 VGVPFRVDDNPK
+683 VGVPFKVDDNPK
-695 NTTVRIVVR
+695 NTTVRIVIR
-704 DRESLLRF
+704 DRESLLKLY
-712 FMLIG
+712 MLIG

-740 IIASDGT
+740 VIASDGT
-747 ILKQG
+747 VLKQG
-752 SIQLG
+752 SIQMG

-769 KAQQFGMATKVSIG
+769 KAQQFGMATKVNIG
-783 HYKQSASDNPRFQKY
+783 HYRQSASDNPRFQKY
-798 EGRPISKYRILFT
+798 EGRSISKYRILFT

-830 SERVRFPGRQV
+830 SERVRFPSRQI

-846 GKIVKIE
+846 GKIVRIE

-904 ISRRY
+904 IARRY
-909 TAATTLKAYSFNCV
+909 TAATTLKAYS
-923 SEDTPVITEE
+923 
-933 GIKRASQ
+933 
-940 LSGNEKVVTP
+940 
-950 YGYSGFILNKG
+950 Y
-961 TSDSLEHL
+961 
-969 IMSQGADLK
+969 
-978 LTPNHRQLV
+978 
-987 LSDSGVVEV
+987 
-996 PAKEVKVGDWI
+996 
-1007 PFTVGTARTV
+1007 
-1017 ARNSIWFALG
+1017 
-1027 LWYGDGCSMGNSN
+1027 
-1040 YFVFNLFEVDN
+1040 
-1051 AKNLSPWIQ
+1051 
-1060 RETKTTTPS
+1060 
-1069 ICYFLATKEFTRKV
+1069 
-1083 REIFPN
+1083 
-1089 GKEDISK
+1089 
-1096 LYSLGLQELVDF
+1096 
-1108 VQGLFDA
+1108 
-1115 DGSGVKGWL
+1115 
-1124 KISQKASRKELL
+1124 
-1136 NLISTVLLSVGVRTS
+1136 
-1151 FSPRIDVTLPGRQK
+1151 
-1165 VYSRYDL
+1165 
-1172 RVVGQESRIAFLQTF
+1172 
-1187 NNHTG
+1187 
-1192 KLDYVNCDDR
+1192 
-1202 ISNRD
+1202 
-1207 LCIPPLVGVI
+1207 
-1217 LAKEFVRVFGKKPSG
+1217 
-1232 FNRSKFFKGI
+1232 
-1242 KGITVSKFLEMFAQ
+1242 
-1256 YKEVI
+1256 
-1261 PIVND
+1261 
-1266 IVNGTRF
+1266 
-1273 AKVVSRETLK
+1273 
-1283 GNFPVV
+1283 
-1289 DVCETTGGVFN
+1289 
-1300 IAGFWTHNSN
+1300 NSN

-1321 WMSIFPHVTF
+1321 WMSIFPRVTF

-1490 STLIEQALIDLG
+1490 STLIEQALVDLG

-1552 EYISVSHRIHVALHA
+1552 EYISVSHRIHIALHA

-1581 NAQPTIRCLKT
+1581 NAQQTIRCLKT

-1644 KKVLTRTLPKSKTA
+1644 KKILMRTLPKSKTA

-1676 VERSEPYDVL
+1676 VERNEPYDIL
-1686 SPRTTAFTS
+1686 SPRNTAFSS

-1721 QSEKEYFYTVSGQ
+1721 QSEKEYFYTASGQ
-1734 MIYDVTFRD
+1734 LVYDVTFRD

-1763 FRIISVSEVPLTSQI
+1763 LRVIAVSEVPIDSQI

-1819 KVDSSLRPP
+1819 KTDSSLRPP

-1839 FVIPC
+1839 FVLPC

-1891 AVVDMTTG
+1891 AVVDMATG
-1899 LYKPLGLNCL
+1899 LYKPVGLDCL
-1909 VNWFTNK
+1909 VNWFTNN

>member
-83 EQDDLSTFDKFMIPY
+83 EQDDLSTFDKFMMPY

-120 LFEAMTTAMIVNS
+120 LFEAMTTAMFVNS

-146 ERKDQRFGETPA
+146 ERKDHKFGETPA

-213 ENLDTFWPLSPDH
+213 ENLDTFWPLSPEY

-333 STGVVTAQNVEKQ
+333 STGVVTAKNVEKQ
-346 KRERVYRVVL
+346 QRERVYRVVL
-356 ESGSFLDCS
+356 ESGSFLDSS
-365 LSHKW
+365 LNPKW
-370 IRAVDVGKRER
+370 VRAVDVGKRER

-399 VLRKIGNHLGFG
+399 VLRKIGNHLGFD
-411 PLHLKVKSLISMS
+411 PLYYKVLSLISMS
-424 KRIDFRAMQ
+424 KRIDFRAME
-433 KSFEDVEWT
+433 KSCGEVEWT
-442 NKGYCYRTGL
+442 DKGYQYRTGL
-452 NYAQNMIEINNWI
+452 IYTQNTIEINNWI

-479 TNRGYAVIYFWP
+479 TNLGYAVIYFWP
-491 VANSVVHDRVMSV
+491 VANSVVHDRVMAV

-528 IVTSNCFA
+528 IITS
-536 KGTLVTTDKGMV
+536 
-548 RIENIKVGDRVFNGH
+548 
-563 GMFEEVTAVYANGK
+563 
-577 KDGLR
+577 
-582 FVLDDGNELTVTED
+582 
-596 HDLLDE
+596 
-602 FERVKFAKDFK
+602 
-613 VGDLLCFRTFD
+613 
-624 VDSGK
+624 
-629 TPEYDYRWLYL
+629 
-640 AGYLLGDGSL
+640 
-650 YLRGTTPIEAR
+650 
-661 WFFSRSSQGIH
+661 
-672 NFNVVT
+672 
-678 KFLSD
+678 
-683 VGVPFRVDDNPK
+683 
-695 NTTVRIVVR
+695 
-704 DRESLLRF
+704 
-712 FMLIG
+712 
-717 DKESLTDEVLSLNC
+717 
-731 NSFLWFLSG
+731 
-740 IIASDGT
+740 
-747 ILKQG
+747 
-752 SIQLG
+752 
-757 MSRKELILDIYR
+757 
-769 KAQQFGMATKVSIG
+769 
-783 HYKQSASDNPRFQKY
+783 
-798 EGRPISKYRILFT
+798 
-811 QLDNIRFTPEQIAS
+811 
-825 FGEGK
+825 
-830 SERVRFPGRQV
+830 
-841 YRRSK
+841 
-846 GKIVKIE
+846 
-853 RVSGIETYNL
+853 
-863 TVSPNHKLLVQGNIL
+863 
-878 SEQCHEGAFTGG
+878 QCHEGAFSGG

-904 ISRRY
+904 IARRY
-909 TAATTLKAYSFNCV
+909 TAATTLKAYS
-923 SEDTPVITEE
+923 
-933 GIKRASQ
+933 
-940 LSGNEKVVTP
+940 
-950 YGYSGFILNKG
+950 Y
-961 TSDSLEHL
+961 
-969 IMSQGADLK
+969 
-978 LTPNHRQLV
+978 
-987 LSDSGVVEV
+987 
-996 PAKEVKVGDWI
+996 
-1007 PFTVGTARTV
+1007 
-1017 ARNSIWFALG
+1017 
-1027 LWYGDGCSMGNSN
+1027 
-1040 YFVFNLFEVDN
+1040 
-1051 AKNLSPWIQ
+1051 
-1060 RETKTTTPS
+1060 
-1069 ICYFLATKEFTRKV
+1069 
-1083 REIFPN
+1083 
-1089 GKEDISK
+1089 
-1096 LYSLGLQELVDF
+1096 
-1108 VQGLFDA
+1108 
-1115 DGSGVKGWL
+1115 
-1124 KISQKASRKELL
+1124 
-1136 NLISTVLLSVGVRTS
+1136 
-1151 FSPRIDVTLPGRQK
+1151 
-1165 VYSRYDL
+1165 
-1172 RVVGQESRIAFLQTF
+1172 
-1187 NNHTG
+1187 
-1192 KLDYVNCDDR
+1192 
-1202 ISNRD
+1202 
-1207 LCIPPLVGVI
+1207 
-1217 LAKEFVRVFGKKPSG
+1217 
-1232 FNRSKFFKGI
+1232 
-1242 KGITVSKFLEMFAQ
+1242 
-1256 YKEVI
+1256 
-1261 PIVND
+1261 
-1266 IVNGTRF
+1266 
-1273 AKVVSRETLK
+1273 
-1283 GNFPVV
+1283 
-1289 DVCETTGGVFN
+1289 
-1300 IAGFWTHNSN
+1300 NSN

-1606 RNPLIT
+1606 LNPLIT

-1695 LSMFLKESQELTD
+1695 LSLFLKESQELTD

-1749 VESLIETVNAKAKT
+1749 VESLIDKVNAKAKT

-1819 KVDSSLRPP
+1819 KIDPSLRPP

-1875 TTVRE
+1875 TMVRE

-1899 LYKPLGLNCL
+1899 LYKPLGLDCL

>member
-23 YFNLDTNLMT
+23 YFNRDTNLMT

-83 EQDDLSTFDKFMIPY
+83 EQEDLSTFDKFMMPY

-146 ERKDQRFGETPA
+146 ERKDHKFGETPA

-163 ITASVTD
+163 ITASATD

-213 ENLDTFWPLSPDH
+213 ENLNTFWPLSPEY

-305 VAKGTLVAS
+305 VARGTLVAS
-314 EAGLVR
+314 EGGIVP
-320 IEELEGCGPIRLQ
+320 IEQLEGCGEVRLQ
-333 STGVVTAQNVEKQ
+333 SAGVVVAKNVEKQ

-365 LSHKW
+365 LGHKW
-370 IRAVDVGKRER
+370 VRAVDVGKRER

-399 VLRKIGNHLGFG
+399 VLRKIGNHLGVG

-442 NKGYCYRTGL
+442 KKGYCYHTGL

-465 TDFNFAGYDTSVEV
+465 TDFNFAGYDTSVDV

-491 VANSVVHDRVMSV
+491 VANSVVQDRVMAV

-528 IVTSNCFA
+528 IITS
-536 KGTLVTTDKGMV
+536 
-548 RIENIKVGDRVFNGH
+548 
-563 GMFEEVTAVYANGK
+563 
-577 KDGLR
+577 
-582 FVLDDGNELTVTED
+582 
-596 HDLLDE
+596 
-602 FERVKFAKDFK
+602 
-613 VGDLLCFRTFD
+613 
-624 VDSGK
+624 
-629 TPEYDYRWLYL
+629 
-640 AGYLLGDGSL
+640 
-650 YLRGTTPIEAR
+650 
-661 WFFSRSSQGIH
+661 
-672 NFNVVT
+672 
-678 KFLSD
+678 
-683 VGVPFRVDDNPK
+683 
-695 NTTVRIVVR
+695 
-704 DRESLLRF
+704 
-712 FMLIG
+712 
-717 DKESLTDEVLSLNC
+717 
-731 NSFLWFLSG
+731 
-740 IIASDGT
+740 
-747 ILKQG
+747 
-752 SIQLG
+752 
-757 MSRKELILDIYR
+757 
-769 KAQQFGMATKVSIG
+769 
-783 HYKQSASDNPRFQKY
+783 
-798 EGRPISKYRILFT
+798 
-811 QLDNIRFTPEQIAS
+811 
-825 FGEGK
+825 
-830 SERVRFPGRQV
+830 
-841 YRRSK
+841 
-846 GKIVKIE
+846 
-853 RVSGIETYNL
+853 
-863 TVSPNHKLLVQGNIL
+863 
-878 SEQCHEGAFTGG
+878 QCHEGAFTGG

-904 ISRRY
+904 IARRY

-923 SEDTPVITEE
+923 SEDTPVITDE
-933 GIKRASQ
+933 GIKRASH

-950 YGYSGFILNKG
+950 YGYSDFILNKG

-978 LTPNHRQLV
+978 LTPDHRQLI

-1027 LWYGDGCSMGNSN
+1027 LWYGDGCSTGNSN
-1040 YFVFNLFEVDN
+1040 YFLFNLSEVGN
-1051 AKNLSPWIQ
+1051 AKNILPWIQ

-1069 ICYFLATKEFTRKV
+1069 ICYFLATEEFTRKV

-1089 GKEDISK
+1089 GKEDISN

-1108 VQGLFDA
+1108 IQGLFDS

-1124 KISQKASRKELL
+1124 KITQKASRKELL
-1136 NLISTVLLSVGVRTS
+1136 NLVSTVLLSVGVRTS

-1192 KLDYVNCDDR
+1192 KLDCVNCEDR
-1202 ISNRD
+1202 ISNKDIR
-1207 LCIPPLVGVI
+1207 IPPLVGVI
-1217 LAKEFVRVFGKKPSG
+1217 LAKEFVRVFGKIPSG

-1321 WMSIFPHVTF
+1321 WMSIFPHVTY

-1446 HTPAE
+1446 QTPAE

-1552 EYISVSHRIHVALHA
+1552 EYISVAHRIHVALHA

-1676 VERSEPYDVL
+1676 VERREPYDVL

-1749 VESLIETVNAKAKT
+1749 VESLIDKVNAKAKT

-1778 KPTDLNVFYF
+1778 KPTDFNVFYF

-1806 EVKAEDES
+1806 EVKVEDES

-1819 KVDSSLRPP
+1819 KIDFSLRPP

-1875 TTVRE
+1875 ATVRE

-1899 LYKPLGLNCL
+1899 LYKPLGLDCL

>member
-1 MELTRSQKFIRDN
+1 
-14 ARTMRTATE
+14 MRTATE

-83 EQDDLSTFDKFMIPY
+83 EQDDLSTFDKFMMPY

-146 ERKDQRFGETPA
+146 ERKDHKFGETPA

-346 KRERVYRVVL
+346 RRERVYRVIL

-370 IRAVDVGKRER
+370 VRAVDVGKRER

-399 VLRKIGNHLGFG
+399 VLRKIGNHLGVG
-411 PLHLKVKSLISMS
+411 PLHYKVKSLISMS

-442 NKGYCYRTGL
+442 NKGYCYHTGL

-491 VANSVVHDRVMSV
+491 VANSVVHDRVMTV

-528 IVTSNCFA
+528 IVTSNC
-536 KGTLVTTDKGMV
+536 
-548 RIENIKVGDRVFNGH
+548 
-563 GMFEEVTAVYANGK
+563 
-577 KDGLR
+577 
-582 FVLDDGNELTVTED
+582 
-596 HDLLDE
+596 
-602 FERVKFAKDFK
+602 
-613 VGDLLCFRTFD
+613 
-624 VDSGK
+624 
-629 TPEYDYRWLYL
+629 
-640 AGYLLGDGSL
+640 
-650 YLRGTTPIEAR
+650 
-661 WFFSRSSQGIH
+661 
-672 NFNVVT
+672 
-678 KFLSD
+678 
-683 VGVPFRVDDNPK
+683 
-695 NTTVRIVVR
+695 
-704 DRESLLRF
+704 
-712 FMLIG
+712 
-717 DKESLTDEVLSLNC
+717 
-731 NSFLWFLSG
+731 
-740 IIASDGT
+740 
-747 ILKQG
+747 
-752 SIQLG
+752 
-757 MSRKELILDIYR
+757 
-769 KAQQFGMATKVSIG
+769 
-783 HYKQSASDNPRFQKY
+783 
-798 EGRPISKYRILFT
+798 
-811 QLDNIRFTPEQIAS
+811 
-825 FGEGK
+825 
-830 SERVRFPGRQV
+830 
-841 YRRSK
+841 
-846 GKIVKIE
+846 
-853 RVSGIETYNL
+853 
-863 TVSPNHKLLVQGNIL
+863 
-878 SEQCHEGAFTGG
+878 HEGAFTGG

-904 ISRRY
+904 IARRY

-923 SEDTPVITEE
+923 SDDTPVITEE

-950 YGYSGFILNKG
+950 YGYSDFILNKG

-978 LTPNHRQLV
+978 LTPNHRQLI

-1027 LWYGDGCSMGNSN
+1027 LWYGDGCSTGNSN
-1040 YFVFNLFEVDN
+1040 YFLFNLSEVDN
-1051 AKNLSPWIQ
+1051 AKNISPWIQ

-1069 ICYFLATKEFTRKV
+1069 VCCFLATKEFTRKV

-1096 LYSLGLQELVDF
+1096 LYSLGIQELVDF
-1108 VQGLFDA
+1108 IQGLFDS

-1124 KISQKASRKELL
+1124 KITQKASRKELL
-1136 NLISTVLLSVGVRTS
+1136 NLISTGLLSVGVRTS

-1217 LAKEFVRVFGKKPSG
+1217 LAKEFVRVFGKIPSG

-1606 RNPLIT
+1606 RSPLVT

-1695 LSMFLKESQELTD
+1695 LSLFLKESQELTD

-1749 VESLIETVNAKAKT
+1749 VESLINKVNAKAKT

-1819 KVDSSLRPP
+1819 KIDSSLRPP

-1899 LYKPLGLNCL
+1899 FYKPLGLDCL

>member
-1 MELTRSQKFIRDN
+1 MRS
-14 ARTMRTATE
+14 ATE

-33 MEDYEKAD
+33 MEDYEKAA

-65 DFVISKCPG
+65 DFVISECPG

-83 EQDDLSTFDKFMIPY
+83 EQDDLSTFDKYMMPY

-146 ERKDQRFGETPA
+146 ERKDHKFGETPA

-213 ENLDTFWPLSPDH
+213 ENLDTFWPLSPSH

-231 PQAYKVTYNDRN
+231 PQAYEVKYNDRN
-243 QIVSN
+243 QIISN

-314 EAGLVR
+314 EGGLVP
-320 IEELEGCGPIRLQ
+320 IEQLEACGSIRLQ
-333 STGVVTAQNVEKQ
+333 SAGIVTAKDVERQ
-346 KRERVYRVVL
+346 KSERVYRVVL
-356 ESGSFLDCS
+356 ESGCFLDCS
-365 LSHKW
+365 LNHKW
-370 IRAVDVGKRER
+370 VRAVDKGKEK
-381 RYTTRQIRNRLK
+381 RYTTRQIRNILS
-393 KGEEFV
+393 KGEDFIV
-399 VLRKIGNHLGFG
+399 FRKIGNHFCLT
-411 PLHLKVKSLISMS
+411 PRYNLVRSLIRAS
-424 KRIDFRAMQ
+424 KKIKAAGLSTETDGVVWTSKGFR
-433 KSFEDVEWT
+433 
-442 NKGYCYRTGL
+442 YRTTLLYSSSAALVNNYLTDL
-452 NYAQNMIEINNWI
+452 NISG
-465 TDFNFAGYDTSVEV
+465 FDTSLEV
-479 TNRGYAVIYFWP
+479 TFSGTAVIYFWP
-491 VANSVVHDRVMSV
+491 VANSVVQDKVKAV
-504 IKLNKFSDMYDVV
+504 VKLDYVEDMFDVV

-528 IVTSNCFA
+528 IITSN
-536 KGTLVTTDKGMV
+536 
-548 RIENIKVGDRVFNGH
+548 
-563 GMFEEVTAVYANGK
+563 
-577 KDGLR
+577 
-582 FVLDDGNELTVTED
+582 
-596 HDLLDE
+596 
-602 FERVKFAKDFK
+602 
-613 VGDLLCFRTFD
+613 
-624 VDSGK
+624 
-629 TPEYDYRWLYL
+629 
-640 AGYLLGDGSL
+640 
-650 YLRGTTPIEAR
+650 
-661 WFFSRSSQGIH
+661 
-672 NFNVVT
+672 
-678 KFLSD
+678 
-683 VGVPFRVDDNPK
+683 
-695 NTTVRIVVR
+695 
-704 DRESLLRF
+704 
-712 FMLIG
+712 
-717 DKESLTDEVLSLNC
+717 
-731 NSFLWFLSG
+731 
-740 IIASDGT
+740 
-747 ILKQG
+747 
-752 SIQLG
+752 
-757 MSRKELILDIYR
+757 
-769 KAQQFGMATKVSIG
+769 
-783 HYKQSASDNPRFQKY
+783 
-798 EGRPISKYRILFT
+798 
-811 QLDNIRFTPEQIAS
+811 
-825 FGEGK
+825 
-830 SERVRFPGRQV
+830 
-841 YRRSK
+841 
-846 GKIVKIE
+846 
-853 RVSGIETYNL
+853 
-863 TVSPNHKLLVQGNIL
+863 
-878 SEQCHEGAFTGG
+878 CHEGAFTGG

-904 ISRRY
+904 IARRY

-950 YGYSGFILNKG
+950 YGYSDFILNKG

-978 LTPNHRQLV
+978 LTPNHRQLI
-987 LSDSGVVEV
+987 LSDNGVVEV
-996 PAKEVKVGDWI
+996 TAKDVKVGDWI

-1027 LWYGDGCSMGNSN
+1027 LWYGDGFSAGNSN
-1040 YFVFNLFEVDN
+1040 YFAFNLSEVGN
-1051 AKNLSPWIQ
+1051 AKNILPWIQ
-1060 RETKTTTPS
+1060 SEAKTTTPS
-1069 ICYFLATKEFTRKV
+1069 VCSFLATKEFTRKI

-1089 GKEDISK
+1089 GKEDISN
-1096 LYSLGLQELVDF
+1096 LYSLSLQELVDF

-1124 KISQKASRKELL
+1124 KITQKASRKELL

-1187 NNHTG
+1187 SNHTG

-1207 LCIPPLVGVI
+1207 ICIPPLVGVI
-1217 LAKEFVRVFGKKPSG
+1217 LAKEFVRVFGKIPSG

-1283 GNFPVV
+1283 GDFPVV

-1410 DWQEFFDFNEKWQ
+1410 DWQEFFDFNDKWQ

-1451 YWERRSVRTA
+1451 FWERKSVRTA

-1467 MPYKWNKK
+1467 MPYKWNKR

-1509 YQYLIKPGYP
+1509 YQYLVKPGYP

-1644 KKVLTRTLPKSKTA
+1644 KKILTRTLPKSKTA

-1686 SPRTTAFTS
+1686 SPRNTAFTS

-1721 QSEKEYFYTVSGQ
+1721 QSEKEYFYTASGQ
-1734 MIYDVTFRD
+1734 LVYDVTFRD

-1763 FRIISVSEVPLTSQI
+1763 FRVIAVSEVPIDSQI

-1819 KVDSSLRPP
+1819 KTDSSLRPP

-1839 FVIPC
+1839 FVLPC

-1880 TNISCVCGKEN
+1880 TNIPCVCGKEN
-1891 AVVDMTTG
+1891 AVVDMATG
-1899 LYKPLGLNCL
+1899 LYKPVGLDCL
-1909 VNWFTNK
+1909 VNWFTNN

>member
-1 MELTRSQKFIRDN
+1 MRS
-14 ARTMRTATE
+14 ATE

-33 MEDYEKAD
+33 MEDYEKAA

-65 DFVISKCPG
+65 DFVISECPG

-83 EQDDLSTFDKFMIPY
+83 EQDDLSTFDKYMMPY

-146 ERKDQRFGETPA
+146 ERKDHKFGETPA

-213 ENLDTFWPLSPDH
+213 ENLDTFWPLSPSH

-243 QIVSN
+243 QIISN

-296 SRSGFCNFS
+296 SRSGFCNF
-305 VAKGTLVAS
+305 
-314 EAGLVR
+314 
-320 IEELEGCGPIRLQ
+320 
-333 STGVVTAQNVEKQ
+333 
-346 KRERVYRVVL
+346 
-356 ESGSFLDCS
+356 
-365 LSHKW
+365 
-370 IRAVDVGKRER
+370 
-381 RYTTRQIRNRLK
+381 
-393 KGEEFV
+393 
-399 VLRKIGNHLGFG
+399 
-411 PLHLKVKSLISMS
+411 
-424 KRIDFRAMQ
+424 
-433 KSFEDVEWT
+433 
-442 NKGYCYRTGL
+442 
-452 NYAQNMIEINNWI
+452 
-465 TDFNFAGYDTSVEV
+465 
-479 TNRGYAVIYFWP
+479 
-491 VANSVVHDRVMSV
+491 
-504 IKLNKFSDMYDVV
+504 
-517 ETDDHTVCYNS
+517 
-528 IVTSNCFA
+528 
-536 KGTLVTTDKGMV
+536 
-548 RIENIKVGDRVFNGH
+548 
-563 GMFEEVTAVYANGK
+563 
-577 KDGLR
+577 
-582 FVLDDGNELTVTED
+582 
-596 HDLLDE
+596 
-602 FERVKFAKDFK
+602 
-613 VGDLLCFRTFD
+613 
-624 VDSGK
+624 
-629 TPEYDYRWLYL
+629 
-640 AGYLLGDGSL
+640 
-650 YLRGTTPIEAR
+650 
-661 WFFSRSSQGIH
+661 
-672 NFNVVT
+672 
-678 KFLSD
+678 
-683 VGVPFRVDDNPK
+683 
-695 NTTVRIVVR
+695 
-704 DRESLLRF
+704 
-712 FMLIG
+712 
-717 DKESLTDEVLSLNC
+717 
-731 NSFLWFLSG
+731 
-740 IIASDGT
+740 
-747 ILKQG
+747 
-752 SIQLG
+752 
-757 MSRKELILDIYR
+757 
-769 KAQQFGMATKVSIG
+769 
-783 HYKQSASDNPRFQKY
+783 
-798 EGRPISKYRILFT
+798 
-811 QLDNIRFTPEQIAS
+811 
-825 FGEGK
+825 
-830 SERVRFPGRQV
+830 
-841 YRRSK
+841 
-846 GKIVKIE
+846 
-853 RVSGIETYNL
+853 
-863 TVSPNHKLLVQGNIL
+863 
-878 SEQCHEGAFTGG
+878 CHEGAFTGG

-904 ISRRY
+904 IARRY
-909 TAATTLKAYSFNCV
+909 TAATTLKAYSFN
-923 SEDTPVITEE
+923 
-933 GIKRASQ
+933 Q
-940 LSGNEKVVTP
+940 
-950 YGYSGFILNKG
+950 
-961 TSDSLEHL
+961 
-969 IMSQGADLK
+969 
-978 LTPNHRQLV
+978 
-987 LSDSGVVEV
+987 
-996 PAKEVKVGDWI
+996 
-1007 PFTVGTARTV
+1007 
-1017 ARNSIWFALG
+1017 
-1027 LWYGDGCSMGNSN
+1027 
-1040 YFVFNLFEVDN
+1040 
-1051 AKNLSPWIQ
+1051 
-1060 RETKTTTPS
+1060 
-1069 ICYFLATKEFTRKV
+1069 
-1083 REIFPN
+1083 
-1089 GKEDISK
+1089 
-1096 LYSLGLQELVDF
+1096 
-1108 VQGLFDA
+1108 
-1115 DGSGVKGWL
+1115 
-1124 KISQKASRKELL
+1124 
-1136 NLISTVLLSVGVRTS
+1136 
-1151 FSPRIDVTLPGRQK
+1151 
-1165 VYSRYDL
+1165 
-1172 RVVGQESRIAFLQTF
+1172 
-1187 NNHTG
+1187 
-1192 KLDYVNCDDR
+1192 
-1202 ISNRD
+1202 
-1207 LCIPPLVGVI
+1207 
-1217 LAKEFVRVFGKKPSG
+1217 
-1232 FNRSKFFKGI
+1232 
-1242 KGITVSKFLEMFAQ
+1242 
-1256 YKEVI
+1256 
-1261 PIVND
+1261 
-1266 IVNGTRF
+1266 
-1273 AKVVSRETLK
+1273 
-1283 GNFPVV
+1283 
-1289 DVCETTGGVFN
+1289 
-1300 IAGFWTHNSN
+1300 N

-1321 WMSIFPHVTF
+1321 WMSIFPRVTF

-1386 TYGMMMGAVECKIGI
+1386 SYGMMMGAVECKIGI

-1467 MPYKWNKK
+1467 MPFKWNKR

-1509 YQYLIKPGYP
+1509 YQYLVKPGYP

-1634 CQRCKTVEDR
+1634 CQRCRTVEDR
-1644 KKVLTRTLPKSKTA
+1644 KNILTRTLPKSKTA

-1676 VERSEPYDVL
+1676 VERNEPYDIL
-1686 SPRTTAFTS
+1686 SPRNTAFSS

-1721 QSEKEYFYTVSGQ
+1721 QSEKEYFYTASGQ
-1734 MIYDVTFRD
+1734 LVYDVTFRD

-1763 FRIISVSEVPLTSQI
+1763 FRVIAVSEVPIDSQI

-1819 KVDSSLRPP
+1819 KTDSSLRPP

-1839 FVIPC
+1839 FVLPC

-1861 ALRKLLKTT
+1861 ALRRLLKTT

-1880 TNISCVCGKEN
+1880 TNIPCVCGKEN
-1891 AVVDMTTG
+1891 AVVDMATG
-1899 LYKPLGLNCL
+1899 LYKPVGLDCL
-1909 VNWFTNK
+1909 VNWFTNN

>member
-83 EQDDLSTFDKFMIPY
+83 EQDDLSTFDKFMMPY

-146 ERKDQRFGETPA
+146 ERKDHKFGETPA

-213 ENLDTFWPLSPDH
+213 ENLDTFWPLSPEH

-314 EAGLVR
+314 EGGLVP
-320 IEELEGCGPIRLQ
+320 IEQLEGCGSIRLQ
-333 STGVVTAQNVEKQ
+333 SAGVVTAKDIEKQ
-346 KRERVYRVVL
+346 QRERVYRVVL

-370 IRAVDVGKRER
+370 VRAVDIGKRER
-381 RYTTRQIRNRLK
+381 HYTTRQIRNRLK

-411 PLHLKVKSLISMS
+411 PLHYKVKSLISMS

-442 NKGYCYRTGL
+442 KKGYRYYTRL
-452 NYAQNMIEINNWI
+452 NYDQNMIEINNWI
-465 TDFNFAGYDTSVEV
+465 TDLNFAGYDTSVEV

-491 VANSVVHDRVMSV
+491 VANSVVQDRVMAV

-528 IVTSNCFA
+528 IITS
-536 KGTLVTTDKGMV
+536 
-548 RIENIKVGDRVFNGH
+548 
-563 GMFEEVTAVYANGK
+563 
-577 KDGLR
+577 
-582 FVLDDGNELTVTED
+582 
-596 HDLLDE
+596 
-602 FERVKFAKDFK
+602 
-613 VGDLLCFRTFD
+613 
-624 VDSGK
+624 
-629 TPEYDYRWLYL
+629 
-640 AGYLLGDGSL
+640 
-650 YLRGTTPIEAR
+650 
-661 WFFSRSSQGIH
+661 
-672 NFNVVT
+672 
-678 KFLSD
+678 
-683 VGVPFRVDDNPK
+683 
-695 NTTVRIVVR
+695 
-704 DRESLLRF
+704 
-712 FMLIG
+712 
-717 DKESLTDEVLSLNC
+717 
-731 NSFLWFLSG
+731 
-740 IIASDGT
+740 
-747 ILKQG
+747 
-752 SIQLG
+752 
-757 MSRKELILDIYR
+757 
-769 KAQQFGMATKVSIG
+769 
-783 HYKQSASDNPRFQKY
+783 
-798 EGRPISKYRILFT
+798 
-811 QLDNIRFTPEQIAS
+811 
-825 FGEGK
+825 
-830 SERVRFPGRQV
+830 
-841 YRRSK
+841 
-846 GKIVKIE
+846 
-853 RVSGIETYNL
+853 
-863 TVSPNHKLLVQGNIL
+863 
-878 SEQCHEGAFTGG
+878 QCHEGAFTGG
-890 WVENTPDRLVELAK
+890 WVENSPDRLVELAK
-904 ISRRY
+904 IARRY

-933 GIKRASQ
+933 GIKRASH

-950 YGYSGFILNKG
+950 YGYSDFILNKG

-978 LTPNHRQLV
+978 LTPNHRQLI

-996 PAKEVKVGDWI
+996 PAKDVKVGDWI

-1027 LWYGDGCSMGNSN
+1027 LWYGDGFSSGNSN
-1040 YFVFNLFEVDN
+1040 YFVFNLSEVGN
-1051 AKNLSPWIQ
+1051 AKNILPWIQ
-1060 RETKTTTPS
+1060 SEAKTTTPS
-1069 ICYFLATKEFTRKV
+1069 VCSFLATKEFTRKV

-1089 GKEDISK
+1089 GKEDISN

-1108 VQGLFDA
+1108 IQGLFDS

-1124 KISQKASRKELL
+1124 KITQKASRKELL
-1136 NLISTVLLSVGVRTS
+1136 NLVSTVLLSVGVRTS
-1151 FSPRIDVTLPGRQK
+1151 FSKRVDVTLPGRSK

-1187 NNHTG
+1187 NNHIG
-1192 KLDYVNCDDR
+1192 KLDYVNCEDR

-1207 LCIPPLVGVI
+1207 ICIPPSVGVI
-1217 LAKEFVRVFGKKPSG
+1217 LAKEFIRVFGKIPSG
-1232 FNRSKFFKGI
+1232 FNRSKFFKGV
-1242 KGITVSKFLEMFAQ
+1242 KGITVSKFLEMFTQ

-1375 NLSEKAIDAYL
+1375 NLSDKAIDAYL

-1467 MPYKWNKK
+1467 MPFKWNKK

-1695 LSMFLKESQELTD
+1695 LSLFLKESQELTD

-1819 KVDSSLRPP
+1819 KIDSSLRPP

-1899 LYKPLGLNCL
+1899 LYKPLGLDCL

>member
-83 EQDDLSTFDKFMIPY
+83 EQDDLSTFDKFMMPY

-146 ERKDQRFGETPA
+146 ERKDHKFGETPA

-213 ENLDTFWPLSPDH
+213 ENLDTFWPLSPEH

-305 VAKGTLVAS
+305 VARGTLVAS
-314 EAGLVR
+314 EGGIVP
-320 IEELEGCGPIRLQ
+320 IEQLEGCGPIRLQ

-346 KRERVYRVVL
+346 RRERVYRVVL

-365 LSHKW
+365 LNHKW
-370 IRAVDVGKRER
+370 VRAVDVGKRER

-399 VLRKIGNHLGFG
+399 VLRKIGNHLGLS
-411 PLHLKVKSLISMS
+411 PRTKLIENLIAMS
-424 KRIDFRAMQ
+424 KNIDFRALQ
-433 KSFEDVEWT
+433 TKCGEVEWT
-442 NKGYCYRTGL
+442 DKGYRYYTDLKYKTYMITVNG
-452 NYAQNMIEINNWI
+452 YATE
-465 TDFNFAGYDTSVEV
+465 FNLCGYDTSIEV
-479 TNRGYAVIYFWP
+479 TDSGQAVIYFWP
-491 VANSVVHDRVMSV
+491 VANSVVQDRVMAV
-504 IKLNKFSDMYDVV
+504 IKLEKFSDMYDVV

-528 IVTSNCFA
+528 IITS
-536 KGTLVTTDKGMV
+536 
-548 RIENIKVGDRVFNGH
+548 
-563 GMFEEVTAVYANGK
+563 
-577 KDGLR
+577 
-582 FVLDDGNELTVTED
+582 
-596 HDLLDE
+596 
-602 FERVKFAKDFK
+602 
-613 VGDLLCFRTFD
+613 
-624 VDSGK
+624 
-629 TPEYDYRWLYL
+629 
-640 AGYLLGDGSL
+640 
-650 YLRGTTPIEAR
+650 
-661 WFFSRSSQGIH
+661 
-672 NFNVVT
+672 
-678 KFLSD
+678 
-683 VGVPFRVDDNPK
+683 
-695 NTTVRIVVR
+695 
-704 DRESLLRF
+704 
-712 FMLIG
+712 
-717 DKESLTDEVLSLNC
+717 
-731 NSFLWFLSG
+731 
-740 IIASDGT
+740 
-747 ILKQG
+747 
-752 SIQLG
+752 
-757 MSRKELILDIYR
+757 
-769 KAQQFGMATKVSIG
+769 
-783 HYKQSASDNPRFQKY
+783 
-798 EGRPISKYRILFT
+798 
-811 QLDNIRFTPEQIAS
+811 
-825 FGEGK
+825 
-830 SERVRFPGRQV
+830 
-841 YRRSK
+841 
-846 GKIVKIE
+846 
-853 RVSGIETYNL
+853 
-863 TVSPNHKLLVQGNIL
+863 
-878 SEQCHEGAFTGG
+878 QCHEGAFTGG

-904 ISRRY
+904 IARRY

-933 GIKRASQ
+933 GIKRASH
-940 LSGNEKVVTP
+940 LLGNEKVVTP
-950 YGYSGFILNKG
+950 YGYSDFILNKG

-978 LTPNHRQLV
+978 LTPNHRQLI
-987 LSDSGVVEV
+987 LSESGVVEV
-996 PAKEVKVGDWI
+996 PAKEVKVGDWL

-1027 LWYGDGCSMGNSN
+1027 LWYGDGCSTGNSN
-1040 YFVFNLFEVDN
+1040 YFLFNLFEVGN
-1051 AKNLSPWIQ
+1051 AKNISPWIQ
-1060 RETKTTTPS
+1060 SEARPTTTPS
-1069 ICYFLATKEFTRKV
+1069 VCSFLATKEFTRKV

-1089 GKEDISK
+1089 GKEDISN

-1108 VQGLFDA
+1108 IQGLFDA

-1192 KLDYVNCDDR
+1192 KLDCVNCEDR
-1202 ISNRD
+1202 ISNKD
-1207 LCIPPLVGVI
+1207 ICIPPLVGVT
-1217 LAKEFVRVFGKKPSG
+1217 LAKEFVRVFGKIPSG

-1695 LSMFLKESQELTD
+1695 LSLFLKESQELTD

-1819 KVDSSLRPP
+1819 KIDSSLRPP